1 MGLFYRPDYRR
12 LLLQMVSDNS
22 YVECLV
28 SSKASPLFVVLKVV
42 SLILAILSFLSS
54 LLLGSLVGMILAI
67 AFGAAYYFVSLNAS
81 IEFEYQYCD
90 KEITVDKILNKSRRK
105 NIGKFDVG
113 KIEAMAPSRSYHLD
127 EYKNRTYKALD
138 FSSRIKDQQPDPTYT
153 IYYDGKEKIVLE
165 PSKEFVEAV
174 RNVAPRKVFFD

>member
-1 MGLFYRPDYRR
+1 
-12 LLLQMVSDNS
+12 MVSDNS

-28 SSKASPLFVVLKVV
+28 ESKASPLVKTLSYL
-42 SLILAILSFLSS
+42 SLFLAIIFFLSS
-54 LLLGSLVGMILAI
+54 LFLLGFVGLILCVLA
-67 AFGAAYYFVSLNAS
+67 GVAYYFLSLNAN